1 MTGEAP
7 AELQRGGGLRAL
19 APGVER
25 RAHDLGAAAVVQGRD
40 AAQVV
45 GLNGVRRVCAGAA
58 VITHYTGQAVWRV
71 HVVGA
76 QSVGGSTGLL
86 VVAVLIAY
94 TVIGVVL
101 DHAVLLVVAE
111 PAFLVR
117 AVGDG
122 VLVCVTAYFHH
133 SPLALLSQ

>member
-1 MTGEAP
+1 MLVTGEAP

-40 AAQVV
+40 AAQMV

-58 VITHYTGQAVWRV
+58 VIAHYPGQ
-71 HVVGA
+71 
-76 QSVGGSTGLL
+76 
-86 VVAVLIAY
+86 
-94 TVIGVVL
+94 
-101 DHAVLLVVAE
+101 
-111 PAFLVR
+111 